1 MRIAIIGGSG
11 FVGTRLIDLLKENP
25 DQTLVNI
32 DKHPSDKHKEITR
45 IANVLDKQAIS
56 SQLKG
61 VDVVVLL
68 AAEHADN
75 VTPVSLYYDVNV
87 GGMKNTLD
95 AMAKNGVKR
104 LVFTSSVAVYGLDK
118 ENPDENTPV
127 DPFNH
132 YGKSKWQAEEVLQ
145 SWYREHPGWNINI
158 LRPTVIFG
166 ENNRGNVYNLL
177 RQIASGK
184 FMMIGKGNNRKSMA
198 YVGNVAAFIAFL
210 IAHGKTEGY
219 EVYNYVDKPDFTTND
234 LVCLTGKVLQMK
246 IPTIPIPYWLG
257 LFGGYCFDLLA
268 KILGRKLPIS
278 SVRVKKFCAVTQ
290 FDSGKAMSS
299 GFAPPYTIEEGL
311 KRTLEH
317 EFGKQDMVNQHK
329 KLKTR
334 TINL

>member
-1 MRIAIIGGSG
+1 MKIAIIGGSG
-11 FVGTRLIDLLKENP
+11 FVGTRLIDLLKANP
-25 DQTLVNI
+25 DLSLVNI
-32 DKHPSDKHKEITR
+32 DKNPGEKHQEITFV
-45 IANVLDKQAIS
+45 ADVLERERLES
-56 SQLKG
+56 LLKG
-61 VDVVVLL
+61 VDTVVLL

-95 AMAKNGVKR
+95 AMAKNGIKR

-118 ENPDENTPV
+118 ENPDERTPV

-145 SWYREHPGWNINI
+145 SWYREHPDRNISI

-210 IAHGKTEGY
+210 IAGGKTAGY

-234 LVCLTGKVLQMK
+234 LVCLTGKSCTGIFRLC
-246 IPTIPIPYWLG
+246 IFLIG
-257 LFGGYCFDLLA
+257 
-268 KILGRKLPIS
+268 
-278 SVRVKKFCAVTQ
+278 
-290 FDSGKAMSS
+290 
-299 GFAPPYTIEEGL
+299 
-311 KRTLEH
+311 
-317 EFGKQDMVNQHK
+317 
-329 KLKTR
+329 
-334 TINL
+334 